1 MEKKIIKKVEKAEK
15 TDMVDNE
22 EEVSV
27 ITEAIV
33 SGDGNFRYVVS
44 SNKNLKLGLC
54 NISN

>member
-1 MEKKIIKKVEKAEK
+1 MVKKIVKKGENK
-15 TDMVDNE
+15 E

-27 ITEAIV
+27 ITEAII

-54 NISN
+54 SISN